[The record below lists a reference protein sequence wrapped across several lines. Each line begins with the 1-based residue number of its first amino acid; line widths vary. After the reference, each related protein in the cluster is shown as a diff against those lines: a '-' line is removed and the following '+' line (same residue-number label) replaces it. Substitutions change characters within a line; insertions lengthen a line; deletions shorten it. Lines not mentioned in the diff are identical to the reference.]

1 MSILE
6 AMSAGVPIIS
16 TYHPLLEDYIID
28 GFNGYSV
35 KQYNAGNFA
44 KKIIELLQDNNKLK
58 I

>member
-6 AMSAGVPIIS
+6 AMSAGVPVIS

-44 KKIIELLQDNNKLK
+44 KNN
-58 I
+58 